1 MPVTAQKRRRNNAP
15 VRPRR
20 PATGV
25 PDLLFAIATA
35 LLTMAAIF
43 VAASFMDEDL
53 SNGDAGTDLA
63 RIFAATLALSGILLA
78 LMGFLLLRDERGRAD
93 HYRVPIPVGGLIGGL
108 EGAMFLDPQAPVFLL
123 GPLLLLVFALRPVR
137 RSLAGLFGA
146 RGRR

>member
-1 MPVTAQKRRRNNAP
+1 MTAQKRRRNNAP

-35 LLTMAAIF
+35 LATMAAVF
-43 VAASFMDEDL
+43 AAASFLDEDL

-63 RIFAATLALSGILLA
+63 RIFAGTLMLSAILLA

-93 HYRVPIPVGGLIGGL
+93 HYRVPILIGLLVGGL
-108 EGAMFLDPQAPVFLL
+108 EAAMFLDPRSPI
-123 GPLLLLVFALRPVR
+123 LLLAPLALLIFVLRPVR
-137 RSLAGLFGA
+137 RAIAAMLGG
-146 RGRR
+146 RG

>member
-1 MPVTAQKRRRNNAP
+1 MTAQKRRRNNAP

-35 LLTMAAIF
+35 LATMAAVF
-43 VAASFMDEDL
+43 VAASFLDEDL

-63 RIFAATLALSGILLA
+63 RIFAGTLMLSAILLA

-93 HYRVPIPVGGLIGGL
+93 HYRVPILIGLLVGGL
-108 EGAMFLDPQAPVFLL
+108 EAAMFLDPRSPI
-123 GPLLLLVFALRPVR
+123 LLLAPLALLIFVLRPVR
-137 RSLAGLFGA
+137 RAIAAMLGG
-146 RGRR
+146 RG